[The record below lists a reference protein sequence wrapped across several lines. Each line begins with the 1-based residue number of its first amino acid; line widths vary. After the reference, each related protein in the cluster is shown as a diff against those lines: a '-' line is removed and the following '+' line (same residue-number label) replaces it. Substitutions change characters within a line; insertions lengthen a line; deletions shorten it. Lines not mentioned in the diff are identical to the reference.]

1 MSEILRLDAVS
12 RHFSGL
18 KALRGVTLTI
28 NKGEVLGL
36 IGPNGAGKTTLVNTI
51 CGVTPA
57 NSGTITF
64 DGQNLTR
71 VKTYQAARLGLSRT
85 FQIVQPFAE
94 FTALDNVAAAALF
107 SQPGESLKSAREQ
120 ARAHLAFVGL
130 EPQAAQS
137 AATLTLAMRK
147 RLELA
152 KALAMK
158 PKLLFLDEV
167 NAGLN
172 SAEVERA
179 TKLIHQLAA
188 DGITIVMIEHLMKV
202 VLNVC
207 TRIAVLHNGQLIAD
221 GAPRDVIKNPAVV
234 EAYLGQQYAQ
244 RNAAHG

>member
-1 MSEILRLDAVS
+1 MSEILRLRSVS

-18 KALRGVTLTI
+18 QALRDVTLGVE
-28 NKGEVLGL
+28 KGEVLGL

-57 NSGTITF
+57 NAGTVTFNGQDITHI
-64 DGQNLTR
+64 
-71 VKTYQAARLGLSRT
+71 KTYQAARLGLSRT

-107 SQPGESLKSAREQ
+107 SQPGESLKSAREE

-130 EPQAAQS
+130 DAQAAQS

-179 TKLIHQLAA
+179 TKLIHELAA
-188 DGITIVMIEHLMKV
+188 GGITIVMIEHLMKV

-207 TRIAVLHNGQLIAD
+207 TRIAVLHNGSLIAD
-221 GAPRDVIKNPAVV
+221 GAPREVITNPAVV
-234 EAYLGQQYAQ
+234 DAYLGQQYAQ
-244 RNAAHG
+244 RNAHRG